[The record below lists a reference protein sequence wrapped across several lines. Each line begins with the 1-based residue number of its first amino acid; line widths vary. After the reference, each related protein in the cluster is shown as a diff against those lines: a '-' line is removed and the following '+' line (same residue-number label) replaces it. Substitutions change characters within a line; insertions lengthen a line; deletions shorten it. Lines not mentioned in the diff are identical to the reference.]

1 MTISSTHNNDKELLS
16 PFLFSLTY
24 FNIFLNLMKKIKK
37 IHCKIK
43 RYVNIPEE
51 YLLVKA
57 KNQLLNDRKYHR
69 R

>member
-24 FNIFLNLMKKIKK
+24 FNISLNCIQKNEKDVP
-37 IHCKIK
+37 CKIK

-51 YLLVKA
+51 YLLVIA
-57 KNQLLNDRKYHR
+57 KKSAV
-69 R
+69 